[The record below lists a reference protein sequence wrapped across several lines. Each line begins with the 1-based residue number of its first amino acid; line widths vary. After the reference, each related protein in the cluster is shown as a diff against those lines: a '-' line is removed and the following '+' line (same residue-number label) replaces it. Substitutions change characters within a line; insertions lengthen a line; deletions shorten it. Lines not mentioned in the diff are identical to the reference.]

1 MKRLD
6 VLTALALLFAGCEE
20 EESLPES
27 PPMRCPGRMCRSRPK
42 GRPQRSRCPPGPR
55 RRSNP
60 PLAVPGEPSPLPM
73 PQPPMPPG
81 MQPGQVPPGA
91 MQPTAPLSL
100 GAGFTPDP
108 HIERGVSVGQ
118 IQASQM
124 TQRQD
129 CAGYISAQPNR
140 VLVLG
145 APFPKLRV
153 MVASET
159 DTVLVIRKPDGSYFC
174 NDDTDPGVVMNPTV
188 EEQFAPG
195 TYSVWVGTYGQG
207 ETAPYVLGITTD
219 PSLTHETLVTNARPG
234 PLKEPD
240 SGSAASIR
248 SSAEP
253 WSSPRITAQRNRNRW
268 QDSSA
273 AGRCGI
279 RRPTPTAGTRRSAPA
294 PRRRR
299 GCPGWRSRGSGKCPS
314 PACGTA

>member
-27 PPMRCPGRMCRSRPK
+27 PPYAVPGEDV
-42 GRPQRSRCPPGPR
+42 PQPPEGQAAAQPMPTGTPPTFD
-55 RRSNP
+55 P

-91 MQPTAPLSL
+91 MQPTTPLSL

-108 HIERGVSVGQ
+108 HIERGVTAGQ

-145 APFPKLRV
+145 APFPKLRI

-174 NDDTDPGVVMNPTV
+174 NDDTDPGVIMNPTV

-219 PSLTHETLVTNARPG
+219 PSLTHETLVTNAP
-234 PLKEPD
+234 
-240 SGSAASIR
+240 
-248 SSAEP
+248 
-253 WSSPRITAQRNRNRW
+253 
-268 QDSSA
+268 
-273 AGRCGI
+273 
-279 RRPTPTAGTRRSAPA
+279 PA
-294 PRRRR
+294 P
-299 GCPGWRSRGSGKCPS
+299 
-314 PACGTA
+314 